1 MSLRLL
7 FRLLIVV
14 GILAAGVFAGLYLLR
29 PTAIV
34 APVQRDTAI
43 DAAPGTVTVHAD
55 RTPEI
60 RSEAEGRI
68 EVSHLERAKP
78 VKAGDILV
86 ELDDTELELQLK
98 QIEIDIAAA
107 KRRLEIGSS
116 LKFDLEAARGEYERK
131 KELRERNMIG
141 VVELEQ
147 AERRIRQIEHRI
159 ELEQAAVEENIAKL
173 ENARA
178 QTLYRLSLMKI
189 AAPIDGVISE
199 VNAGPGDLVVRGSPI
214 ARLTSLDRFV
224 EAEISEENFAG
235 VRIGQPATV
244 RFLQYGGMLYNARVV
259 KILPEADPQT
269 QRFKVHLD
277 VEIEPEKLIPGITG
291 EVSIVLDERPNA
303 LVIPRSALFGEKVF
317 VVENNRVQ
325 VRDVQLGYTGLNLV
339 EVLSG
344 LEEGELVIVDEVD
357 RFREGDRVRVVRTDE
372 LEDATA
378 GES

>member
-1 MSLRLL
+1 
-7 FRLLIVV
+7 
-14 GILAAGVFAGLYLLR
+14 
-29 PTAIV
+29 
-34 APVQRDTAI
+34 
-43 DAAPGTVTVHAD
+43 
-55 RTPEI
+55 
-60 RSEAEGRI
+60 
-68 EVSHLERAKP
+68 
-78 VKAGDILV
+78 
-86 ELDDTELELQLK
+86 
-98 QIEIDIAAA
+98 
-107 KRRLEIGSS
+107 
-116 LKFDLEAARGEYERK
+116 
-131 KELRERNMIG
+131 
-141 VVELEQ
+141 
-147 AERRIRQIEHRI
+147 
-159 ELEQAAVEENIAKL
+159 
-173 ENARA
+173 
-178 QTLYRLSLMKI
+178 MKI